1 MSLEYNGSP
10 TVSGNITLTPITGGT
25 SVGMT
30 ISGNNTRGGATYI
43 DFLRAVNTSNPSFQ
57 PSKNFIL
64 NVLGDFEIINSG
76 YTTNIL
82 TLTDGGNLTL
92 NGSLITPNRPAFRV
106 IGTGASI
113 AATTTISGSSVTVD
127 YNQGNAYN
135 QTTGKFTA
143 PIAGLYQVNVV
154 CRTAANNNPGIN
166 QIIVRKQLSGGGA
179 ISSQIMLEWGINT
192 SSNHMG
198 GSTISNLSVGD
209 TLWVDVTAGT
219 ISFDGNDN
227 FSAAYIG

>member
-10 TVSGNITLTPITGGT
+10 SISGNISLTTLTGT
-25 SVGMT
+25 SSQGIVV
-30 ISGNNTRGGATYI
+30 SGSNTRGGAAYV
-43 DFLRAVNTSNPSFQ
+43 DFLRAINTYNPSFQ
-57 PSKNFIL
+57 PSKNFRL
-64 NVLGDFEIINSG
+64 NVLGDLEIINSG
-76 YTTNIL
+76 YTTNIF
-82 TLTDGGNLTL
+82 TLTDSGNLTL
-92 NGSLITPNRPAFRV
+92 NGSLIIPNRPAFRV
-106 IGTGASI
+106 IGTGGSI
-113 AATTTISGSSVTVD
+113 AATTTISGSSVTVE

-179 ISSQIMLEWGINT
+179 ITTQIMLEWAINT
-192 SSNHMG
+192 SVNHIG
-198 GSTISNLSVGD
+198 GSTISNLAVGD

-219 ISFDGNDN
+219 ISFDGNNN